1 MNNYLFKE
9 IKNDEQLEKE
19 LVSQIKK
26 ATDFRAS
33 QRDKEYITNRAHY
46 EGLQWNLAENK
57 IDSPFLLR
65 SDINHLKN
73 AIDLRLGSLCSDKYW
88 GELRPLSP
96 DDVDDIYKLNILYK
110 NEWDRLNAD
119 DIVEEV
125 IKNGAICDNGYA
137 QINYD
142 TDIIQ
147 GGTNTRNEGA
157 ITLEVIDTA
166 NVYLDPSAT
175 KIEECEYYVVKSR
188 KTLNWIKSHKPDW
201 LPYIEKHNIKP
212 GNVDSVEEGNIYKG
226 RDYSSNQD
234 DLFEINTVYRK
245 EPVNIEIDITD
256 EETGETI
263 KDTVKRTVVKEY
275 YLINKHLV
283 GKNDKYPFDD
293 FPIIPFQ
300 WESEPQSPYGI
311 PLLRGLT
318 IPQKVANLIESAAN
332 NIAMHYTV
340 PTYLVSEESG
350 IDINKFAKLS
360 SALGM
365 AWKVNGDASRAV
377 KQLDPPSINADLIAI
392 KESFVQNI
400 KSYAGVT
407 DVYVG
412 SIGTAGSTA
421 EGTASAINRATIIDN
436 APIKQIQ
443 KFVEK
448 LTKMIVKFMVRYYK
462 GKTIYV
468 RDTSK
473 IKNQYKFDEIS
484 VDDKLENMNYE
495 FSVDLA
501 SRSKTDKNRQYNLM
515 KELYT
520 IQNQYKEDK
529 KVINMADLTKAA
541 QLDNYDEMFKRF
553 SDMSEEAFAEKADL
567 IVQVMQIGQTITPNG
582 TPLITSEEMQSGI
595 LDILDDNGDLSTV
608 ENIFKTYQDY
618 QTQITELKNSIDIQQ
633 QQTEINDLVNAQQSQ
648 DQLIQQLIA
657 GRQNLMTPSQE
668 IENNQ

>member
-1 MNNYLFKE
+1 MEEK
-9 IKNDEQLEKE
+9 LEKE
-19 LVSQIKK
+19 ILGLIKK
-26 ATDFRAS
+26 AKDFRIS
-33 QRDKEYITNRAHY
+33 QRDNEYIINRAHY

-57 IDSPFLLR
+57 VDSPFLLR

-88 GELRPLSP
+88 GELKPLSP
-96 DDVDDIYKLNILYK
+96 DDVDNVYKLNILYK

-125 IKNGAICDNGYA
+125 VKNGAICDNGYV
-137 QINYD
+137 QINFD
-142 TDIIQ
+142 TEKIL
-147 GGTNTRNEGA
+147 GGTNTRSEGA
-157 ITLEVIDTA
+157 ITLTVIDTA
-166 NVYLDPSAT
+166 NVYLDPTAT
-175 KIEECEYYVVKSR
+175 SIDDCSYYVVTSR
-188 KTLNWIKSHKPDW
+188 KTLDWIKIHRPDW
-201 LPYIEKHNIKP
+201 MTLINKYNLKP
-212 GNVDSVEEGNIYKG
+212 GNIDSSEDGYIYKG

-234 DLFEINTVYRK
+234 NLFEINTLYRK
-245 EPVNIEIDITD
+245 EMIEMDVTILD
-256 EETGETI
+256 EETGIEETE
-263 KDTVKRTVVKEY
+263 KVKRIAIREY
-275 YLINKHLV
+275 YFIDRYLV
-283 GKNDKYPFDD
+283 GKNEEYPFDD

-300 WESEPQSPYGI
+300 WESQPQSPYGI

-350 IDINKFAKLS
+350 IDLNKFARLN

-365 AWKVNGDASRAV
+365 AWKVSGDASRAV
-377 KQLDPPSINADLIAI
+377 KQLDPPQINADLIAI

-400 KSYAGVT
+400 KMYAGVT

-421 EGTASAINRATIIDN
+421 EGTTSAINRATIIDN
-436 APIKQIQ
+436 APTKQIQ

-448 LTKMIVKFMVRYYK
+448 LTIMIIKFMVRYYK
-462 GKTIYV
+462 GRTVYV
-468 RDTSK
+468 RDTNK
-473 IKNQYKFDEIS
+473 LNNEYQFQEIN
-484 VDDKLENMNYE
+484 VNDKLENMNYE
-495 FSVDLA
+495 FTVDLA

-529 KVINMADLTKAA
+529 KIINVADLVKAA
-541 QLDNYDEMFKRF
+541 QLDNYDEMFKRL

-567 IVQVMQIGQTITPNG
+567 IVQIMQIGETMTPNG
-582 TPLITSEEMQSGI
+582 TPLITPEEMQEGI

-608 ENIFKTYQDY
+608 ENIFNTYQEY
-618 QTQITELKNSIDIQQ
+618 QTQITELKNNMEAQQ
-633 QQTEINDLVNAQQSQ
+633 QQAEIDQLAGAQQSQ
-648 DQLIQQLIA
+648 DQLIEQLIA

-668 IENNQ
+668 IENRQ